1 MPAID
6 KDLFLRLLRIP
17 SVTQD
22 AARVDECVD
31 VLRAYLE
38 AHGVMC
44 SVEQCGDRKALYAS
58 TAPGKT
64 QDYLLNAHLDVV
76 PAAPEL
82 FEPALGADG
91 ILRGRGVADCKGS
104 AAVIAQLL
112 CDFAGRPG
120 IGAIFTTDEEVGG
133 STTARMAALGYGARR
148 MVLIIDGAP
157 YCIAHAQKGT
167 VSFTLRALGR
177 GGHSSAPWEFDNPI
191 DRLHAAYARIRAVW
205 PAADAPDHW
214 CDTLAATVLRAGE
227 VFNQIPDTAELV
239 LNVRYIAKDGSA
251 AAERLLREAAGE
263 GVEISRGHD
272 SPPVFCDEGHPELR
286 RLAEAMRRAWPDRGI
301 GFEKMMGATDARHFV
316 GLGVPIAILGVD
328 GGALH
333 ERGEWLRLASLDEM
347 LAMLEGF
354 LAQGVWI
361 A

>member
-1 MPAID
+1 MNTVD
-6 KDLFLRLLRIP
+6 KDLFLQLLRIP

-31 VLRAYLE
+31 VLHAYLE
-38 AHGVMC
+38 AHGVSC
-44 SVEQCGDRKALYAS
+44 AVEQCGDRKALYAS

-76 PAAPEL
+76 PAPPEL
-82 FEPALGADG
+82 FEPTLGEDG
-91 ILRGRGVADCKGS
+91 ILRGRGVADCKGN

-120 IGAIFTTDEEVGG
+120 VGAIFTTNEEVGG
-133 STTARMAALGYGARR
+133 STTARMASLGYGARK
-148 MVLIIDGAP
+148 MVFILDSAP
-157 YCIAHAQKGT
+157 YRIAHAQKGT

-177 GGHSSAPWEFDNPI
+177 GGHSSTPWKFDNPI
-191 DRLHAAYARIRAVW
+191 DRLHAAYARIRAAW
-205 PAADAPDHW
+205 PADDAPDHW

-239 LNVRYIAKDGSA
+239 VSVRYTTPDGA
-251 AAERLLREAAGE
+251 DAAERLLREAAGE

-272 SPPVFCDEGHPELR
+272 SPPVFCDESHPELQ
-286 RLAEAMRRAWPDRGI
+286 RLAEAMRRAWPDRSV
-301 GFEKMMGATDARHFV
+301 GFSKMMGATDARHFV

-328 GGALH
+328 GGAMH
-333 ERGEWLRLASLDEM
+333 ERDEWLRLDSLDET

-354 LAQGVWI
+354 LA
-361 A
+361 